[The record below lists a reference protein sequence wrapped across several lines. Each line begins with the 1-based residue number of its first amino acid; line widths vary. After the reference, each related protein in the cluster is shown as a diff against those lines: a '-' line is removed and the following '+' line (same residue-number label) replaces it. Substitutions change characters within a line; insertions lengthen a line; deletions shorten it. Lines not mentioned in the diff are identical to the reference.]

1 MFEQYKESYY
11 HTVIFLTFELLGF
24 YIDAEVN
31 TSRGRIDAVVKSKEA
46 IFIFEFKVNETPQKA
61 IEQIKEKKYADKYL
75 TEKENGKTI
84 FLLGV
89 NFKNKTEVEYLVE
102 EI

>member
-1 MFEQYKESYY
+1 M
-11 HTVIFLTFELLGF
+11 
-24 YIDAEVN
+24 
-31 TSRGRIDAVVKSKEA
+31 
-46 IFIFEFKVNETPQKA
+46 A

-102 EI
+102 EV